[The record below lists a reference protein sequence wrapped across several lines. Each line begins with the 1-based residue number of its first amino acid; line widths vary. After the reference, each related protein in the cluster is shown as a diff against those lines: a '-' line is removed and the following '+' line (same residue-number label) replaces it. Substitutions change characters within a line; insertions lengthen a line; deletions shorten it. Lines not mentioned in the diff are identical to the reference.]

1 MLQIIDVH
9 KSFGGRPVLR
19 DLTLDVSEG
28 EIIALL
34 GASGSGKS
42 TLLRLIAGLDAPDRG
57 DVRLRGASLLTVPV
71 HARGF
76 GLMFQDFALFPHLN
90 VLRNVAFGLRMRG
103 VPIREADAQAAL
115 ALARVGL
122 ADFALRDTAGLSGG
136 EKQRV
141 ALARSLAPQPSLLML
156 DEPLASLDAALRDRL
171 VEELRAII
179 RSAGLTAIYVTHDQR
194 EAFSIADRLGVLHEG
209 RIDQLDTPRAL
220 YQRPASAVTARF
232 LGLNDIYPAVRLA
245 ASGLHVPTAN
255 GDVLIHPDGVT
266 LADTGLPARIT
277 VARFAG
283 AITELE
289 ARAEDGLSLHFS
301 VASAD
306 APPPGAAVH
315 LRIALSALQPLTA
328 PPAAR

>member
-9 KSFGGRPVLR
+9 KAFGGRPVLR
-19 DLTLDVSEG
+19 GLTLDVHEG

-42 TLLRLIAGLDAPDRG
+42 TLLRLIAGLDTPDSG
-57 DVRLRGASLLTVPV
+57 DLRLGGASLLTVPV

-76 GLMFQDFALFPHLN
+76 GLMFQDFALFPHFN

-103 VPIREADAQAAL
+103 LPNREADAQAAL

-122 ADFALRDTAGLSGG
+122 ADFALRDPADLSGG

-209 RIDQLDTPRAL
+209 QIEQLDTPRAL

-232 LGLNDIYPAVRLA
+232 LGLNDIYPAARLA
-245 ASGLHVPTAN
+245 AAGLPVTVEQ

-266 LADTGLPARIT
+266 LAAEGLPARIT
-277 VARFAG
+277 AARFAG
-283 AITELE
+283 AVTEME
-289 ARAEDGLSLHFS
+289 AQTEHGLMLHFS
-301 VASAD
+301 MPSAH
-306 APPPGAAVH
+306 APPAEAAVH
-315 LRIALSALQPLTA
+315 LRIAPSAVQPITA